1 MPPAVLTDWVSP
13 AKAITGR
20 DHLAV
25 QAVSEHLYTGLLPG
39 ITNVTD
45 RARCYSFYPW
55 FVWAFDSRYKKKGP
69 EEFVRVFRRAECLHT
84 LIGIVHELDEDDEWV
99 HGAAL
104 TGRNTLLA
112 VAKRLVDGETIR
124 LSRFAKLEPADDERY
139 FKHKLGG
146 LGQYYLGP
154 LKDLE
159 VLDGGAKEGV
169 RYTAEW
175 GRELAAA
182 YDRRVDSKAFLDAVD
197 GDRID
202 AGTVRALSAF
212 CPCHLRENKAERDA
226 IVRLLFCQG
235 EGEFSQDVGDERR
248 ETFTLLLDYSKRLL
262 KSSDHFPGPAGVL
275 NSCYT
280 KALPDATAWTLPPAL
295 GAIASGWAIYKRHE
309 LLSVAVQGLF
319 WAGLTALLDEGGF
332 TADGATYASW
342 FAKRFRRALG
352 TGGRTA
358 RFSKLVESRRRVL
371 PELEDSQAPEHEV
384 QVADSLLVA
393 QNESD
398 VEEVVARSLQ
408 LLLSL
413 VARGSEES
421 PYGDLVEGDRFFQT
435 YEINLFS
442 LERLTR
448 DTWSAQTGTEW
459 LEWLAAEWGLR
470 VHFRVALRKLRY
482 QSQDS
487 FRIVP
492 MEEGYRV
499 REAPR
504 AQWTSPRLAQAFR
517 FLYDLG
523 AFDLRDDI
531 DDRPYVLSPYGE
543 QLLENELGRQ

>member
-1 MPPAVLTDWVSP
+1 MGSRCSLDGSQHPAGGG
-13 AKAITGR
+13 KA
-20 DHLAV
+20 
-25 QAVSEHLYTGLLPG
+25 
-39 ITNVTD
+39 
-45 RARCYSFYPW
+45 ARRW
-55 FVWAFDSRYKKKGP
+55 RNDS
-69 EEFVRVFRRAECLHT
+69 
-84 LIGIVHELDEDDEWV
+84 
-99 HGAAL
+99 AL
-104 TGRNTLLA
+104 QICKAR
-112 VAKRLVDGETIR
+112 
-124 LSRFAKLEPADDERY
+124 PADDERY

-175 GRELAAA
+175 GR
-182 YDRRVDSKAFLDAVD
+182 
-197 GDRID
+197 
-202 AGTVRALSAF
+202 
-212 CPCHLRENKAERDA
+212 
-226 IVRLLFCQG
+226 
-235 EGEFSQDVGDERR
+235 
-248 ETFTLLLDYSKRLL
+248 
-262 KSSDHFPGPAGVL
+262 
-275 NSCYT
+275 
-280 KALPDATAWTLPPAL
+280 
-295 GAIASGWAIYKRHE
+295 
-309 LLSVAVQGLF
+309 
-319 WAGLTALLDEGGF
+319 GF

-342 FAKRFRRALG
+342 FAKQFRRALG

-358 RFSKLVESRRRVL
+358 RFSKLIESRRRVL
-371 PELEDSQAPEHEV
+371 PGFEDSQAPEHEV

-448 DTWSAQTGTEW
+448 DTWSAQTGAEW

-492 MEEGYRV
+492 MEDTPMNTRPCYSTCAKTLSAR
-499 REAPR
+499 
-504 AQWTSPRLAQAFR
+504 Q
-517 FLYDLG
+517 
-523 AFDLRDDI
+523 
-531 DDRPYVLSPYGE
+531 DRKMK
-543 QLLENELGRQ
+543 